1 MDTDKLT
8 TYPTNVYA
16 RRATPI
22 ADLYCSNSDTAV
34 AVAHIFMSNN
44 ASFRRMKKAA
54 KAVMATKKYTC
65 VYFRDSGHLI
75 TPEATQSTLRVLSE
89 MSPSELKANYHWPK
103 LVAFYTK
110 MNRLSTRLNT
120 SA

>member
-1 MDTDKLT
+1 MNMKLT
-8 TYPTNVYA
+8 AYPTNVYA
-16 RRATPI
+16 KRSTPV
-22 ADLYCSNSDTAV
+22 ADLYCNSDT

-54 KAVMATKKYTC
+54 KAVMATKKYTQ

-75 TPEATQSTLRVLSE
+75 TPEATQSMIRVLNE
-89 MSPSELKANYHWPK
+89 MSPSELQSNYWWPK
-103 LVAFYTK
+103 MVAFYVK
-110 MNRLSTRLNT
+110 MNALSTRLNT

>member
-1 MDTDKLT
+1 MNTDKLT

-22 ADLYCSNSDTAV
+22 ADLYCNSDT

-54 KAVMATKKYTC
+54 KAVMATKKYTQ

-89 MSPSELKANYHWPK
+89 MSATELQSNYWWPK
-103 LVAFYTK
+103 MVAFYVK
-110 MNRLSTRLNT
+110 MNALSTRLNT